1 MSGPL
6 NTPEAHWVRSEYPHP
21 QFPQSMRGS
30 QLLPDV
36 IWLRYHGTVVT
47 GWNTTEPAS
56 PKKEIPE
63 ATGIE
68 AIISGMLGDAVK
80 EAARRIGFR
89 MERQIG
95 EVEVERLL
103 QRDIAKRQAVC
114 REEYGQ
120 ELAANDA
127 PLLARLQHAY
137 EEALDLPMYAEWAA
151 QALPD
156 TLTACELPDDA
167 EKMAILELMDV
178 LRNVIIPDVLRA
190 AAYLRGVIQV
200 IGESPLQLGNGEVVR

>member
-1 MSGPL
+1 MNADST
-6 NTPEAHWVRSEYPHP
+6 N
-21 QFPQSMRGS
+21 QS
-30 QLLPDV
+30 V
-36 IWLRYHGTVVT
+36 
-47 GWNTTEPAS
+47 
-56 PKKEIPE
+56 PE

-68 AIISGMLGDAVK
+68 ALISGMLGDAVK

-89 MERQIG
+89 MERQIEG
-95 EVEVERLL
+95 EELERLL
-103 QRDIAKRQAVC
+103 QRDIAERQAVC
-114 REEYGQ
+114 RKRYGQ

-127 PLLARLQHAY
+127 PLRERLQHAY

-156 TLTACELPDDA
+156 TLTACDLPDDA

-178 LRNVIIPDVLRA
+178 LRNVIIPDVLMA

-200 IGESPLQLGNGEVVR
+200 IGQSPLQLGNGEVVR